1 MFLQAFRQGSPLVPH
16 ISRAILNVTQDTD
29 KIGAIERKYFGS
41 QTTCEDQSAT
51 ISSHGPSLG
60 VDNFRGLFLI
70 AGIASVVSLLVYVFN
85 FFYSHWSTLSN
96 NNPANSCWSKLVEMA
111 KHFDKK
117 DLKTFQREE
126 SRVHVVASPNVF
138 EPSPSIDD
146 MQIHSRNSIEGT
158 YDVVIHHDN
167 VSLSSISRH
176 GDASMPYVPN
186 ST

>member
-1 MFLQAFRQGSPLVPH
+1 MFLQAFRQGSPLVSH
-16 ISRAILNVTQDTD
+16 ISRAILNVTQDRD

-51 ISSHGPSLG
+51 ISSNGPSLG

-70 AGIASVVSLLVYVFN
+70 AGIASAVSLLVYVFN
-85 FFYSHWSTLSN
+85 FFNAHWSTLSN
-96 NNPANSCWSKLVEMA
+96 NNPAKSCWSKLVEMA

-117 DLKTFQREE
+117 DPQTFQREE
-126 SRVHVVASPNVF
+126 SRVHVASPNVF

-158 YDVVIHHDN
+158 YDVVIHDDN
-167 VSLSSISRH
+167 RSLSSSSRH
-176 GDASMPYVPN
+176 GDASMPDVPN
-186 ST
+186 SS